1 MMNIMTAIG
10 AQTIAIIVLM
20 FCWSAFITVLV
31 RPESRRPY
39 GDIIREMDLL
49 QTITDAREDLADI
62 EKITH
67 ISMQDKRKKPQFTR
81 KQFAKR

>member
-1 MMNIMTAIG
+1 MLMVIWSLFIG
-10 AQTIAIIVLM
+10 
-20 FCWSAFITVLV
+20 VLV

-49 QTITDAREDLADI
+49 QTITEAREDLDEI
-62 EKITH
+62 EKLTH
-67 ISMQDKRKKPQFTR
+67 TTGYKKQQKTHFQR